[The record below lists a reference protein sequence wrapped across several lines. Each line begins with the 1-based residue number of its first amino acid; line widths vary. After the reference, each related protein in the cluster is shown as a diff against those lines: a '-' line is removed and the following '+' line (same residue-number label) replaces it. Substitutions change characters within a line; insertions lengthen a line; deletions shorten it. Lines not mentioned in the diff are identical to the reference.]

1 MPTVL
6 TKDEYAS
13 LKDDIKEVLPI
24 NELKDLMQEFK
35 KLRKICAQNFDKK

>member
-13 LKDDIKEVLPI
+13 IKDDIKEVLPI
-24 NELKDLMQEFK
+24 IELKDLMQNFK
-35 KLRKICAQNFDKK
+35 RLRKAVG